1 MIKRPTLILLILLL
15 LAVVVYFLINN
26 RLAATSSASTPTAV
40 TSSYLITPA
49 DGALQILR
57 ITNKQNQTF
66 QMQRDSTGTWMI
78 TLPSA
83 GSADQGLA
91 AAAETQVGALR
102 ILTSLDNQFNLADAG
117 LDSPAFTIEL
127 TFTNGAKH
135 IIQVG
140 FLTPIST
147 GYYVRFDNGNLYAVS
162 QPGIDALLGLISA
175 PPFPA
180 TATLVPAIAT
190 TSSPGLET
198 ITPSATLVLST
209 PTP

>member
-1 MIKRPTLILLILLL
+1 MIKRPTLILLILLI
-15 LAVVVYFLINN
+15 LAVAAYFLLNN

-40 TSSYLITPA
+40 KTSYLITPA
-49 DGALQILR
+49 DGTLQILR

-78 TLPSA
+78 TLPFA

-91 AAAETQVGALR
+91 AATETQVGALS
-102 ILTSLDNQFNLADAG
+102 ILTNLDNQFILADAG

-127 TFTNGAKH
+127 TFTNSIKH

-140 FLTPIST
+140 SLTPIST

-162 QPGIDALLGLISA
+162 QPGIDALVGLISA

-180 TATLVPAIAT
+180 TETPVPTIET
-190 TSSPGLET
+190 TASPGLEA
-198 ITPSATLVLST
+198 ITPSPTLKLST